1 MLNEPDKINR
11 NIPIPLYFQLKTLI
25 LDEIKSGHYKV
36 GSLIPTEKD
45 FSDYFLIS
53 RTTVRQA
60 ITELIQEGWLYRVKS
75 KGTFVAQPK
84 ISQDFIKKLESFND
98 QILRSGMT
106 PSTEVL
112 DFKTMK
118 ADSDTAKNLQLKEG
132 ERVIYLYRKRL
143 ADGEPIVTLETYLP
157 YCICSFVLEHN
168 LKEERLYSILNQSK
182 ETSVFRVNRIV
193 EAIEADKNDEKYL
206 NIERGKPI
214 QHFSS
219 IGYNVYDRPIEYSL
233 ARYRGDRN
241 RFEITVFPY
250 TIDDAQLPNPI

>member
-1 MLNEPDKINR
+1 MLNASDKINR

-25 LDEIKSGHYKV
+25 LDEIKSGNYKV
-36 GSLIPTEKD
+36 GSLIPTEKE

-60 ITELIQEGWLYRVKS
+60 ITELVQEGWLYRVKS

-84 ISQDFIKKLESFND
+84 IS
-98 QILRSGMT
+98 
-106 PSTEVL
+106 P
-112 DFKTMK
+112 
-118 ADSDTAKNLQLKEG
+118 DSDMATNLRLKEG
-132 ERVIYLYRKRL
+132 DRVIYLYRKRL

-168 LKEERLYSILNQSK
+168 LEEERLYSILNQSK

-219 IGYNVYDRPIEYSL
+219 IGYNIYDRPIEYSL

-250 TIDDAQLPNPI
+250 TIDDTQLPNPI